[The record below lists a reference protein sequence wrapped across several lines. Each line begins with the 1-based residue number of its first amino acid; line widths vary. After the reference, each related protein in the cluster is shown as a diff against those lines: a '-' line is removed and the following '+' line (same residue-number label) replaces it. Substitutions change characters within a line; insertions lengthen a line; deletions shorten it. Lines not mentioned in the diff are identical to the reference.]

1 MTHPTI
7 GPLFGNFKFQAD
19 VFTCPIRLY
28 NAMLHN
34 NTLNIGLDMSKVKL
48 PKAEFYVRNK
58 GDKEGKASLA
68 EYLGVKAEPWYETSE
83 VQTYNII
90 PFLAYYDVFKNY
102 YANKQEER
110 FYIMG
115 GSLIQNATTIE
126 TTDFNGSIVLY
137 SNSTLKCTSPATV
150 TMFATIHICAYRR
163 DYSEKENPSGTG
175 TYAARSWSGL
185 GNGFVVYFLLT

>member
-7 GPLFGNFKFQAD
+7 GPLFGSFKFQAD

-48 PKAEFYVRNK
+48 PTAGMWTKSYKMGK
-58 GDKEGKASLA
+58 GSLA
-68 EYLGVKAEPWYETSE
+68 EYMGVRKGPRDADSKLNKGDY
-83 VQTYNII
+83 QII

-115 GSLIQNATTIE
+115 GSTIQNATTIV
-126 TTDFNGSIVLY
+126 TGIFKGVIDIDYNGLR
-137 SNSTLKCTSPATV
+137 CTSAPEIT
-150 TMFATIHICAYRR
+150 F
-163 DYSEKENPSGTG
+163 TG
-175 TYAARSWSGL
+175 TDVS
-185 GNGFVVYFLLT
+185 